1 MIIECLRNAQK
12 KHLTGARFV
21 VLLQMLCASTAQGDS
36 GDIPNGVN
44 QVRIV
49 ELFLVLH
56 LHYLHLILMLLLQ
69 FSQRIRMLLLGT
81 PQLGLSLLRHL
92 QSGVGLAT
100 MPPLHACRA

>member
-49 ELFLVLH
+49 ELFLVP
-56 LHYLHLILMLLLQ
+56 YAKMLCEVVMGDYIVTT
-69 FSQRIRMLLLGT
+69 S
-81 PQLGLSLLRHL
+81 
-92 QSGVGLAT
+92 
-100 MPPLHACRA
+100 